1 MNPFGIIHAERA
13 RFPVR
18 VLCELLGV
26 SRAGYYAWRDR
37 KPSAR
42 AQSEERIVVK
52 ISAIQMQT
60 KHAYGSP
67 RMVADLREDGERIG
81 IHRVA
86 RLMRKHG
93 LNALQKKRFA
103 RTTDSAHDA
112 PIAKNLLA
120 RNFKTSAPN
129 RVWAG
134 DITYLR
140 TQEGWAYLSVLLDL
154 YSRAVVGWSLDRS
167 LHTAGPLRALRQ
179 ALGARQ
185 PAEGLIHHTDRGCQY
200 ASAAYRAVL
209 DEHGV
214 IQSMSR
220 AGDCWDN
227 AVSESFFASFKKERV
242 RGAIFDSFNHA
253 HRVASKYI
261 DGFYNP
267 RRRHSSAAGL
277 SPFDFEAIHAKQ
289 PEARIAA

>member
-13 RFPVR
+13 KFPVR
-18 VLCELLGV
+18 VLCKLLGV
-26 SRAGYYAWRDR
+26 SRAGYYAWKGR

-42 AQSEERIVVK
+42 RQSEERIVTK
-52 ISAIQMQT
+52 MSAIQTET
-60 KHAYGSP
+60 KYAYGSP
-67 RMVADLREDGERIG
+67 RMVRDLREDGEEIG
-81 IHRVA
+81 LHRVA
-86 RLMRKHG
+86 RLMSKRG
-93 LNALQKKRFA
+93 LNALQKKRVV
-103 RTTDSAHDA
+103 RTTDSAHDG
-112 PIAKNLLA
+112 PIAANVLA
-120 RNFKTSAPN
+120 RNFEVDSPN

-154 YSRAVVGWSLDRS
+154 YSRAVIGWSLDRS
-167 LHTAGPLRALRQ
+167 LSTDGALRTLRQ

-200 ASAAYRAVL
+200 ASVMYRAVL

-214 IQSMSR
+214 IPSMSR
-220 AGDCWDN
+220 RGNCWDN

-242 RGAIFDSFNHA
+242 RGKTFDSFSHA
-253 HRVASKYI
+253 HRVAAQYI

-267 RRRHSSAAGL
+267 RRRHSAADGL
-277 SPFDFEAIHAKQ
+277 SPFDFEAFHAKRVAIQ
-289 PEARIAA
+289 VAA